1 MAKFLNFVLDFLM
14 FVVPLLELS
23 EVASVIPPEWLPWY
37 MLSTVVLRRALRML
51 EDKLKRTSKD
61 EMAE

>member
-1 MAKFLNFVLDFLM
+1 MVKFLNFVLDFLM

-23 EVASVIPPEWLPWY
+23 EVASIIPPEWLPWD

-61 EMAE
+61 EMAK

>member
-1 MAKFLNFVLDFLM
+1 MVKFLNFVLDFLM

-23 EVASVIPPEWLPWY
+23 EVASIIPPEWLPWY

>member
-1 MAKFLNFVLDFLM
+1 MVKFLNFVLDFLM

-23 EVASVIPPEWLPWY
+23 EVASIIPPEWLPWY

-61 EMAE
+61 EMAK

>member
-1 MAKFLNFVLDFLM
+1 MPKFLNFVLDFLM

-23 EVASVIPPEWLPWY
+23 EVASIIPPEWLPWY

>member
-51 EDKLKRTSKD
+51 EDSLKRNAKD

>member
-23 EVASVIPPEWLPWY
+23 EVASIIPPEWLPWY